1 MIMLLYKVLKF
12 KVGSL
17 IQERHT
23 FLWHR
28 WNIYNFVLYSEL
40 AITFVGLLAFAHQRE
55 FVGFLFKK
63 VEMGSTVRVSALL
76 PVLWPPPRFA
86 WIVFSVKSSGMWWDS

>member
-1 MIMLLYKVLKF
+1 
-12 KVGSL
+12 
-17 IQERHT
+17 
-23 FLWHR
+23 
-28 WNIYNFVLYSEL
+28 LYSEL

-86 WIVFSVKSSGMWWDS
+86 